1 MTVPYY
7 NIHEDGLHHMKR
19 ALSFLIVLSLMG
31 TVFATGC
38 VTQSGQS
45 KSVVYETSL
54 KVGDMNEQ
62 LRIGNIDGFIVW
74 EPVSSSAVL
83 SGTGKILVYSK
94 EIWPDH
100 PCCIIAASTNA
111 LQKLDRNA
119 TLGFV
124 WAHVKGTDFVNDP
137 KNHDKTVQ
145 YIAEHA
151 GVSTQAANES
161 LKNIRYTYETNV
173 SSIRDYY
180 NELKNTSYL
189 NKKVT
194 DIGYSSE
201 DQFFD
206 SFVVQDYVREVK
218 DNLAKDPNWR
228 PVSTN
233 ATIKFGALPANSH
246 DIADYVAQKEGY
258 YKDVGLNVVVKQ
270 YANGVALMEGFKT
283 GEINVGSFGLAP
295 AILKRINDDVNITI
309 IAGVHVDGSAVVI
322 KNDDA
327 IRSLKD
333 LGGKNV
339 AIPGRGTIQ
348 DILLRMVARQ
358 NGFGVQ
364 VK

>member
-1 MTVPYY
+1 
-7 NIHEDGLHHMKR
+7 MKR
-19 ALSFLIVLSLMG
+19 ALGVLMVLSLIG
-31 TVFATGC
+31 TVFTAGC

-45 KSVVYETSL
+45 KGVVYETSL
-54 KVGDMNEQ
+54 KVGDMSQQ
-62 LRIGNIDGFIVW
+62 LKTGNIDGFIVW

-83 SGTGKILVYSK
+83 SGTGKILAYSK
-94 EIWPDH
+94 EIWPGH
-100 PCCIIAASTNA
+100 PSCILAASTNS

-119 TLGFV
+119 TLGLV
-124 WAHVKGTDFVNDP
+124 WVHVKGTDFVNDP

-145 YIAEHA
+145 YVAEHA
-151 GVSTQAANES
+151 GVSIPAANES
-161 LKNIRYTYETNV
+161 LKNIRYISETNV
-173 SSIRDYY
+173 SSIRAYY

-194 DIGYSSE
+194 DIGYSNE

-218 DNLAKDPNWR
+218 DNLTKDPNWR

-233 ATIKFGALPANSH
+233 ATIKFGALTGNSL

-270 YANGVALMEGFKT
+270 YENGVALMEGFKT
-283 GEINVGSFGLAP
+283 GEIDVGSFGIAP
-295 AILKRINDDVNITI
+295 AILKRINDDVNITV
-309 IAGVHVDGSAVVI
+309 IAGASVGGSALVM

-333 LGGKNV
+333 LDGKNI
-339 AIPGRGTIQ
+339 AIPGSGTEQ
-348 DILLRMVARQ
+348 DILLRMAAKQ
-358 NGFGVQ
+358 NDLRVQ

>member
-1 MTVPYY
+1 M
-7 NIHEDGLHHMKR
+7 HMKR
-19 ALSFLIVLSLMG
+19 ALSFLILLSLMG
-31 TVFATGC
+31 TVFAAGC

-45 KSVVYETSL
+45 KNTVYETSL
-54 KVGDMNEQ
+54 KIGDMNEQ
-62 LRIGNIDGFIVW
+62 LRTGNIDGFIAW

-100 PCCIIAASTNA
+100 PCCIIAASTNS

-119 TLGFV
+119 TIGFV

-173 SSIRDYY
+173 SSIRGYY

-206 SFVVQDYVREVK
+206 SFVIQGYVREVK

-228 PVSTN
+228 PASTN

-309 IAGVHVDGSAVVI
+309 IAGVHVDGSALVI
-322 KNDDA
+322 RNDDA

-333 LGGKNV
+333 LGGKNIAV
-339 AIPGRGTIQ
+339 PGRGTIQ
-348 DILLRMVARQ
+348 DILLRVVARQ